1 MMVMAMVAEMLSE
14 MVDTLCHQRN
24 LHLGRTCV
32 STVVAE
38 FFDDLFSRFHGFQWS
53 RMRAQTDGT
62 RDGRQFTT

>member
-1 MMVMAMVAEMLSE
+1 
-14 MVDTLCHQRN
+14 
-24 LHLGRTCV
+24 
-32 STVVAE
+32 VVAE